1 LKGKTMALNVSKD
14 EALELVGKE
23 VGLSDWLAIE
33 QTRIDT
39 FADATNDHQFI
50 HVDPAAAAQTPFG
63 STIAHGFLSLSLLT
77 DLAGKNGIHLDDTTF
92 VVNYGIN
99 KLRFLSPVKV
109 DDQVRARV
117 TLNEFEEKRPGQ
129 YLITMGVVIELQNQ
143 EKPALIAE
151 WLVMAF
157 TQ

>member
-1 LKGKTMALNVSKD
+1 MALNVSRD

-117 TLNEFEEKRPGQ
+117 TLNKFEEKRPGQ

>member
-109 DDQVRARV
+109 DDLVRARV

-129 YLITMGVVIELQNQ
+129 YLITMGVVIELENQ

-151 WLVMAF
+151 WLVMVF

>member
-1 LKGKTMALNVSKD
+1 M
-14 EALELVGKE
+14 
-23 VGLSDWLAIE
+23 
-33 QTRIDT
+33 
-39 FADATNDHQFI
+39 
-50 HVDPAAAAQTPFG
+50 
-63 STIAHGFLSLSLLT
+63 SLSLLT

-109 DDQVRARV
+109 NDQVRARI

-129 YLITMGVVIELQNQ
+129 YLITMGVVIEIENQ

>member
-1 LKGKTMALNVSKD
+1 MALNVSKD
-14 EALELVGKE
+14 EALELVGQE
-23 VGLSDWLAIE
+23 VGLSDWLTIE

-109 DDQVRARV
+109 NEQVRARV

-129 YLITMGVVIELQNQ
+129 YLITMGVVIEIENQ

>member
-1 LKGKTMALNVSKD
+1 MALNVSRD

-50 HVDPAAAAQTPFG
+50 HVDPAAAALTPFG

-129 YLITMGVVIELQNQ
+129 YLINMGVVIEIENQ

>member
-129 YLITMGVVIELQNQ
+129 YLITMGVVIEIENQ

>member
-1 LKGKTMALNVSKD
+1 MALSVSKD
-14 EALELVGKE
+14 KALELVGKE

-109 DDQVRARV
+109 NDQVRARV

-129 YLITMGVVIELQNQ
+129 YLITMGVVIEIENQ